1 MTELLLYSTDS
12 IVYRES
18 KSRIKSAVY
27 FMVCL
32 KLTYGSVFSQEA
44 IVIDYRIRVE
54 VDEHW
59 SKCGEDAWDGISTKS
74 SQWSTT
80 GGRACVDL
88 HTIVDTCGVC

>member
-1 MTELLLYSTDS
+1 MQFILW
-12 IVYRES
+12 
-18 KSRIKSAVY
+18 
-27 FMVCL
+27 L

-59 SKCGEDAWDGISTKS
+59 SKCSKDAWDGISTKS
-74 SQWSTT
+74 RQWNTT

-88 HTIVDTCGVC
+88 HTIVDTCGVCWRRWKGMIIHLTELLFSLSYR